1 MRLIQLMTQIFV
13 FRFLFLG
20 LCLTVSPVF
29 CQKVDGVKVTLQ
41 VVHKNRVDTSKN
53 IKPEL
58 GLIVE
63 LVNQSLKNIAIPISG
78 VNYEKQINFYRKNKN
93 GDYELIV
100 HPQILL
106 QEQQKRTQEY
116 LLKHHRLLVDYFGV
130 DYNSKTSLS
139 LDFFRYWDTFDQD
152 MFSQKMGDGLT
163 TQELVNFKKEAPWF
177 DSSLNFYFL
186 KAGQRQTVFW
196 NLEFMLKEQGDY
208 KITFEPF
215 PSTILK
221 SPLTLTENYEV
232 VEHQFFHANEL
243 FIKTY

>member
-1 MRLIQLMTQIFV
+1 MAQIFV
-13 FRFLFLG
+13 FRFLFWG

-29 CQKVDGVKVTLQ
+29 CPKVDGVKVTLQ

-106 QEQQKRTQEY
+106 QKQQKRTQEY

-130 DYNSKTSLS
+130 DYNSKTNLS
-139 LDFFRYWDTFDQD
+139 LDL
-152 MFSQKMGDGLT
+152 FSILG
-163 TQELVNFKKEAPWF
+163 
-177 DSSLNFYFL
+177 YF
-186 KAGQRQTVFW
+186 
-196 NLEFMLKEQGDY
+196 
-208 KITFEPF
+208 
-215 PSTILK
+215 
-221 SPLTLTENYEV
+221 
-232 VEHQFFHANEL
+232 
-243 FIKTY
+243 